1 MELALTSAMGRMQS
15 SSAILNE
22 RQDQCL
28 GNPKADSP
36 LSARSS
42 RQPGP
47 YMAPVVMADWGGKR
61 TFAYRILCVHGS
73 TLNGGGD
80 HMPVWAEAAF
90 YLGVL
95 GLLAGIYSKLS
106 QAVDRLTK

>member
-1 MELALTSAMGRMQS
+1 M
-15 SSAILNE
+15 
-22 RQDQCL
+22 
-28 GNPKADSP
+28 
-36 LSARSS
+36 
-42 RQPGP
+42 
-47 YMAPVVMADWGGKR
+47 GGKR
-61 TFAYRILCVHGS
+61 TFAYRVLWVQWVRF
-73 TLNGGGD
+73 NGGGD